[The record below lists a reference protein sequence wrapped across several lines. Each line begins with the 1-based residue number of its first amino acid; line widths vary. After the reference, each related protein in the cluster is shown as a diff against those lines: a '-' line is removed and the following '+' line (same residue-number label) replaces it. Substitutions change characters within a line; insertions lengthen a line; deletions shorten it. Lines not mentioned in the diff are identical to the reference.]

1 MSRRKCF
8 ISYHHVDEPAVRKF
22 VQTFDHQHD
31 VFIVRRL
38 GEMPDDIIKSDYTD
52 YVMGRIRADYI
63 KDSTVTIVIGGQ
75 CTWARRYVDWEI
87 QASLRAGDTV
97 TPNGLLGIK
106 LPTFTR
112 FPDRFDL
119 NLKQAGDADSFA
131 GWIDYPQTIDSL
143 ERAIDW
149 AFDRRKTHQKHI
161 RNPRERMSYNKPC
174 P

>member
-1 MSRRKCF
+1 M
-8 ISYHHVDEPAVRKF
+8 DEPLVRNF

-38 GEMPDDIIKSDYTD
+38 GEMPDDIIRSADTE
-52 YVMGRIRADYI
+52 YVMGRIRAEYI
-63 KDSTVTIVIGGQ
+63 KDSTVTVVMAGQ

-87 QASLRAGDTV
+87 QASLRSGDTT

-106 LPTFTR
+106 LPTFGR

-119 NLKQAGDADSFA
+119 NLKHAGYADHYA
-131 GWIDYPQTIDSL
+131 GWIDYPQTIEAL

-149 AFDRRKTHQKHI
+149 AFDRRTTHQKHI
-161 RNPRERMSYNKPC
+161 RNPRDRMSYNKQC